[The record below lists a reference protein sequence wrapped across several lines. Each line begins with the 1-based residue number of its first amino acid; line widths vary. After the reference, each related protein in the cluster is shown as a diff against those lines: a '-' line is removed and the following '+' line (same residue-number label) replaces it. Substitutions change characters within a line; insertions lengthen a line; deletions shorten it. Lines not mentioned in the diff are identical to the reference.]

1 MVVGMSYV
9 SIFMA
14 WPYANGPLHLGHVAG
29 NCLPADIQYRY
40 ERARGRKVLMCSGS
54 DEHGTPITIT
64 AEEMGILPQ
73 EVVDTYHSVN
83 SKALADLGCSWV
95 NPVDPRGIEFGGAL
109 YNRTSDPMHK
119 DIVREVFSKLLEAN
133 FLERKTMQQY
143 CSVGSEGSVRFLP
156 DRYVEGDCPVCGD
169 EGARGDQCD
178 SCGATYEAHELVNP
192 MSKLNPDAKIEI
204 RDTDHYFLLLDEFQ
218 ASLEAHASERQGVWK
233 PNVRAMTKNWLEM
246 GLRPRA
252 VTRDIDWGITLPLDG
267 DEWNS
272 KRVYVWF
279 EAVQGYYTC
288 ARIWAQRYAVEE
300 GHPDG
305 ASAWERWWKIPKDG
319 QPPNH
324 IYFMG
329 KDNIPFHTIIWP
341 AILMGLNAS
350 ENELGITYEPS
361 PGNLALEDNV
371 SANEFLMLQG
381 GQFSKSRRHAVW
393 LPSYLEQ
400 YDPDALRYYLSIN
413 MPETHDTDFRWE
425 EFVDRVNN
433 ELIGTY
439 GNFVHRVMTLTH
451 RLPTDGSN
459 PLGGYDD
466 ITDHSSLIENVESM
480 MSSAIKSME
489 RQRFKEALRTIMG
502 ISQLGNALL
511 QEAAPWKFI
520 DAEDSTERASS
531 LSCLAMSWRLCRCLA
546 VALRPFVPFSS
557 DRLWEMLGEPSD
569 IDVVLWEAALD
580 SVSPLSWNP
589 AAPNPLFSKLD
600 LDEILARE
608 SSLGDDR
615 KDNDDTTSPET
626 GGDYI
631 QFDDFLK
638 VQMRTGKVISVEN
651 HPDADKLYVITI
663 EDEPGSSRT
672 LCAGLK
678 EMYEPS
684 ELEGLNV
691 VFVANL
697 EPRKLRGVLSE
708 GMLLAAD
715 DGEGNVRVLTL
726 EGDIRPGSVVR

>member
-1 MVVGMSYV
+1 MSYV

-319 QPPNH
+319 QSPNH

-589 AAPNPLFSKLD
+589 TAPNPLFSKLD

-608 SSLGDDR
+608 SSLGD
-615 KDNDDTTSPET
+615 
-626 GGDYI
+626 
-631 QFDDFLK
+631 
-638 VQMRTGKVISVEN
+638 
-651 HPDADKLYVITI
+651 
-663 EDEPGSSRT
+663 
-672 LCAGLK
+672 
-678 EMYEPS
+678 
-684 ELEGLNV
+684 
-691 VFVANL
+691 
-697 EPRKLRGVLSE
+697 
-708 GMLLAAD
+708 
-715 DGEGNVRVLTL
+715 
-726 EGDIRPGSVVR
+726 